1 MPLSNIQQ
9 IQTPD
14 PSGVAVLLRG
24 ANLSFNNAFDAAN
37 GVLGQYQEGQTAKA
51 DAQFVND
58 IANVKNEDELNKLLG
73 SGAHLANPNM
83 SPEMLKTALAL
94 RDTVLGYDSTRINQT
109 NTRDSNSRANA
120 QEGRTQADWVYGN
133 NARDAMT
140 AMTPIL
146 GAAYANGLTYGQ
158 PAGPGGGSPAAGGD
172 RAAYLTNELVRRG
185 VPTHVASGV
194 IMNGIDESGLNPAA
208 IGDNGNAGG
217 LFQWNG
223 PRFQGLQAFARDQGR
238 DWKDEQVQLD
248 YFMAENAG
256 SQKDNWAKVV
266 GSRNAS
272 EAAVNFLNHWERPAE
287 QYRAERANKYSG
299 WTGGATPGPTGFS
312 GGQYNAYMQSPAMT
326 AALAAMAQ
334 NPYLTPD
341 QFKSLTDV
349 LNGSTEKGQA
359 TINAR
364 DAEEQALL
372 IASAQNASVLNPNN
386 VTPGQMQAQ
395 AVQTPGLNPISAQK
409 AAGGIATLAAP
420 GGALDA
426 VGIPATTPDPL
437 VQAAVDQQNA
447 ADATALSTSPE
458 ARKNDVLKKFTAA
471 EDPVQALV
479 DQANE
484 SGGGTFFDT
493 VELTDDTRKAVQTLA
508 DAAGVSVPQMAATLA
523 DITDPSTEQRGWGLN
538 NRPSL
543 NNLLGA
549 VQDGGLGALR
559 EFFND
564 PTGQKVDMIVKAAKE
579 DAALAKGYDSK
590 STANTKSAADRE
602 LAKTQVDRLTAEI
615 AKRSL
620 IDPADPQISVLQGQ
634 LQKAKQG
641 LFNNASPLQDAISRV
656 KMYSPGSPDWQR
668 EMQSVKEQIMAD
680 PNITDKA
687 AALKAAGIMK

>member
-1 MPLSNIQQ
+1 MPLSPIQQ

-24 ANLSFNNAFDAAN
+24 ANLSFNNAFDSAN
-37 GVLGQYQEGQTAKA
+37 AILGQYQEGQTAKA

-58 IANVKNEDELNKLLG
+58 ISTVRNEDELNKLLAAG
-73 SGAHLANPNM
+73 THLVNPNM

-94 RDTVLGYDSTRINQT
+94 RNTVLGYDTTRIGNQ
-109 NTRDSNSRANA
+109 NSMDANSRANA
-120 QEGRTQADWVYGN
+120 GENRVQTDWVYGN
-133 NARDAMT
+133 NARDAYT
-140 AMTPIL
+140 AMTPAL
-146 GAAYANGLTYGQ
+146 GAAIANGMTYGQ
-158 PAGPGGGSPAAGGD
+158 PADPNGRGSSGD
-172 RAAYLTNELVRRG
+172 RAAYLTSELVRRG
-185 VPTHVASGV
+185 VPQHVAAGV
-194 IMNGIDESGLNPAA
+194 IMNGMDESGLNPAA

-217 LFQWNG
+217 IFQWNG
-223 PRFQGLQAFARDQGR
+223 PRFKGLQAFARDQGR

-248 YFMAENAG
+248 YFMAENR
-256 SQKDNWAKVV
+256 STQKDNWAKVV
-266 GSRNAS
+266 SSSNSS

-287 QYRAERANKYSG
+287 EHRASRAAKYSN
-299 WTGGATPGPTGFS
+299 WTGGATPGSTGYS
-312 GGQYNAYMQSPAMT
+312 GGQYNGYMQSPTMQ
-326 AALAAMAQ
+326 AALAAMSS
-334 NPYLTPD
+334 NPYLTPE
-341 QFKSLTDV
+341 QFNTLIGT
-349 LNGSTEKGQA
+349 LNGATETGQA

-386 VTPGQMQAQ
+386 VTPGQMQVQ
-395 AVQTPGLNPISAQK
+395 AVTTPGLNPISAQK

-437 VQAAVDQQNA
+437 VQAAVEQQNA
-447 ADATALSTSPE
+447 ADATSLSVSPE
-458 ARKNDVLKKFTAA
+458 ARKNDVLKKFTSA
-471 EDPVQALV
+471 EDPMQALV

-484 SGGGTFFDT
+484 SGGGSIFDT

-543 NNLLGA
+543 SNLLGA

-590 STANTKSAADRE
+590 ATANTKSAAERE

-620 IDPADPQISVLQGQ
+620 INPADPQISVLQGQ
-634 LQKAKQG
+634 LQQAKQG
-641 LFNNASPLQDAISRV
+641 LFNDASPLQDSISRV
-656 KMYSPGSPDWQR
+656 KMYTPGSPDWQR
-668 EMQSVKEQIMAD
+668 EMNSVKEQIMAD
-680 PNITDKA
+680 PNIPDKA